1 MGHQAIELR
10 QSCGMNAI
18 SLLKW
23 THFWDHVLGWK
34 GLLRLIDVAHD
45 DDEDETRD
53 RRGTEGKD
61 RAGGGAGAGDG
72 GRSGPA
78 LRGSP
83 EPDLCVEEA
92 TSGTGGAGL

>member
-1 MGHQAIELR
+1 
-10 QSCGMNAI
+10 MNAI

-83 EPDLCVEEA
+83 EPDLAWKKQLLEQA
-92 TSGTGGAGL
+92 ARA